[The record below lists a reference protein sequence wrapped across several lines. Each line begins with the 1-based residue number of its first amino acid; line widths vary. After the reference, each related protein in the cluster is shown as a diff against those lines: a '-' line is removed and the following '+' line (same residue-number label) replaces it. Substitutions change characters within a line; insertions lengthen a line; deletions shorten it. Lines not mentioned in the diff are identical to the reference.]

1 MRKIY
6 LLSISFLLCLSVAG
20 QVDAKFGKGIKF
32 MSPDETFSMKF
43 SLRIQPLFTTNFR
56 DFEKFDQ
63 PALNEIQMMIRRARL
78 KFDGH
83 VYDKKWTYK
92 FELAFGNRNI
102 GGINEFTNMG
112 ARIILDAVIKYQ
124 FHKNY
129 SVWFGQTKLPGNRER
144 VVSSANLQ
152 FVDRHVVNSRFN
164 LDRDMG
170 FQLRGKHKVGNMPI
184 LTAFALSMGEG
195 RNITET
201 NLGGLEYTFRAE
213 VLPLGAF
220 SSKKGHYSEADLDRE
235 PKPKLSIGASYDFND
250 RAVRARGNQGSFIL
264 PNNTEG
270 ERIVYTNSLHTL
282 WIDLI
287 FKYKGWSFM
296 SEYAQ
301 RSAEKSPLVFNEDDG
316 SLYGSKFYTGNGINF
331 QAGYL
336 FKNNIELAG
345 RTSFMRPEV
354 GIANQYNQYTFVV
367 SKYIVGHSL
376 KVQSDISYSDY
387 SAINGETV
395 ADPLM
400 FRFQVEI
407 GL

>member
-6 LLSISFLLCLSVAG
+6 LLSISFLLCLTVAG
-20 QVDAKFGKGIKF
+20 QVDATFGKGIRFNTPNDPYYLK
-32 MSPDETFSMKF
+32 FSM
-43 SLRIQPLFTTNFR
+43 RIQPLFTTNFR
-56 DFEKFDQ
+56 DFEKLDQ
-63 PALNEIQMMIRRARL
+63 PQLQEVQMMIRRARL

-83 VYDKKWTYK
+83 VIDNANKKWTYK

-102 GGINEFTNMG
+102 GGISDFTNMG

-152 FVDRHVVNSRFN
+152 FVDRHIVNSRFN

-201 NLGGLEYTFRAE
+201 NLGGLEYTFRLE

-235 PKPKLSIGASYDFND
+235 PKPKMAIGASFDYND
-250 RAVRARGNQGSFIL
+250 RAARVRSNQGSFVI
-264 PNNTEG
+264 PDG
-270 ERIVYTNSLHTL
+270 MVATNSLTTL
-282 WIDLI
+282 WLDLI
-287 FKYKGWSFM
+287 YKHKGWSFM
-296 SEYAQ
+296 TEYAY
-301 RSAEKSPLVFNEDDG
+301 RSAKDDPIVFDMNGDYYT
-316 SLYGSKFYTGNGINF
+316 SFYVGQGINF
-331 QAGYL
+331 QLGYL
-336 FKNNIELAG
+336 LKSNWEFAG
-345 RTSFMRPEV
+345 RTSFLTPERN
-354 GIANQYNQYTFVV
+354 ITNQQNQYTFVV

-376 KVQSDISYSDY
+376 KVQADISYTDY
-387 SAINGETV
+387 KTFQNETKS
-395 ADPLM
+395 DPLM

>member
-20 QVDAKFGKGIKF
+20 QVDATFGKGINF
-32 MSPDETFSMKF
+32 LSQDETFSMKF

-63 PALNEIQMMIRRARL
+63 PELNDIQMMIRRARL

-129 SVWFGQTKLPGNRER
+129 SIWFGQTKLPGNRER

-152 FVDRHVVNSRFN
+152 FVDRHIINSRFN

-170 FQLRGKHKVGNMPI
+170 FQLRGKHKAGEMPI

-195 RNITET
+195 RNITT
-201 NLGGLEYTFRAE
+201 NNLGGLEYTFRVE
-213 VLPLGAF
+213 VLPFGAF

-235 PKPKLSIGASYDFND
+235 PKPKMAIGATYDFND
-250 RAVRARGNQGSFIL
+250 RAARVRSNQGSFVI
-264 PNNTEG
+264 PDG
-270 ERIVYTNSLHTL
+270 MVVTNSLSTL
-282 WIDLI
+282 WIDMI
-287 FKYKGWSFM
+287 YKHKGTSFM
-296 SEYAQ
+296 VEYAYRTSQ
-301 RSAEKSPLVFNEDDG
+301 DDPIVLDAAG
-316 SLYGSKFYTGNGINF
+316 EYYNSFYVGQGINF
-331 QAGYL
+331 QLGYL
-336 FKNNIELAG
+336 FKNNWEVAG
-345 RTSFMRPEV
+345 RSSFLTPESN
-354 GIANQYNQYTFVV
+354 ITNQQNQYTFVI

-376 KVQSDISYSDY
+376 KVQSDITYTDY
-387 SAINGETV
+387 KTFQNEDRS
-395 ADPLM
+395 DPLM